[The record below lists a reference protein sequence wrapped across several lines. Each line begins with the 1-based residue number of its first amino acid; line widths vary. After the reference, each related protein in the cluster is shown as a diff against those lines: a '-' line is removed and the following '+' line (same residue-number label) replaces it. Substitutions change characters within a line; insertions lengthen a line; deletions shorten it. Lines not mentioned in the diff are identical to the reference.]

1 MLDPMLNDYLAEA
14 NRMDRMAEAGK
25 QRRVRLTMT
34 ARPRRSLRIGR
45 TRRTRRRYA
54 TLQN

>member
-1 MLDPMLNDYLAEA
+1 MLNPMLNDYLAEA

-25 QRRVRLTMT
+25 QRSVRSPMT
-34 ARPRRSLRIGR
+34 ARPGRSLQIGR

>member
-1 MLDPMLNDYLAEA
+1 MLNPMLNDYLAEA
-14 NRMDRMAEAGK
+14 NRMERMAQARK
-25 QRRVRLTMT
+25 QRRVRSPMA
-34 ARPRRSLRIGR
+34 ARSGRAYVFGR

>member
-1 MLDPMLNDYLAEA
+1 MFNPMLNDYLAEA
-14 NRMDRMAEAGK
+14 NRMERMAEARK
-25 QRRVRLTMT
+25 QRRVRSPMT
-34 ARPRRSLRIGR
+34 ARPGRSVQIGR